1 MTDPVTND
9 HGSTDQTDSDAP
21 DKHTDLNTATGVG
34 MGMGEPNSF
43 EPEEHPDSVPDSTT
57 PGE

>member
-1 MTDPVTND
+1 MTDPVTN
-9 HGSTDQTDSDAP
+9 SPSKDQTDSDGEEV
-21 DKHTDLNTATGVG
+21 HTNLNTATGVG
-34 MGMGEPNSF
+34 MGMGEANSF